1 MGSSS
6 EECGDLSSPLSLRPS
21 RKGSRPA
28 RPPSPPSA
36 CEESVHYPIF
46 NPEDPRHNP
55 ALESSLG
62 LEDADSL
69 PQAPFPAGSMRWMQ
83 GLPGRSL
90 RRARS
95 GLHALRSGL
104 QRRPARSADGDHVS
118 GELWSSSNSAE
129 GSSSPNE
136 NLFSSTVSEAST
148 EEDYEFGTNLYRTGC
163 HHPYPKD
170 EYREDITPPAY
181 IAPYIPATSAKLSTV
196 AELPLVFPVIVT
208 DTSSDEGVSTVPTPA
223 DAPSTILNGSSAS
236 DDDFQHGV
244 KESGVLDLPIP
255 TTTRTA
261 NHLDVA
267 ASDMAESDVAEDNAS
282 VKTEMS
288 DSSRRSSP
296 SALPQSLIEQIPCG
310 GTEIT
315 VTTKEIENHGAEP
328 VENGTERA
336 PEIELGD
343 LGGNDYYL
351 SLNALDNSEAH
362 ENNTSEDQSPNS
374 PSEDGRY
381 VLLSPWLPVDK
392 SDRRSL
398 LRDEYFVDG
407 KPSDRRPDGGSNAV
421 KAEPELTG
429 DGRLYIDRG
438 LDRNR
443 SLRHEVPELIGPRGP
458 IGFPGP
464 QGVRRDRRSES
475 SEEEYLVTY
484 GLLHRHYFS

>member
-6 EECGDLSSPLSLRPS
+6 EECGDLSNRVSLRSS
-21 RKGSRPA
+21 RKRSRAANP
-28 RPPSPPSA
+28 RSSPTA

-55 ALESSLG
+55 ALESSVGLG
-62 LEDADSL
+62 NVDSL

-104 QRRPARSADGDHVS
+104 HRRPARSADGDHVS

-170 EYREDITPPAY
+170 EISEDITPPAY

-196 AELPLVFPVIVT
+196 AELPFVFPVIMT
-208 DTSSDEGVSTVPTPA
+208 DTSSDESVPTVPAPG
-223 DAPSTILNGSSAS
+223 DAPSTMLNGSSAS
-236 DDDFQHGV
+236 DEDFRHLVQ
-244 KESGVLDLPIP
+244 ESIVLDLIVP
-255 TTTRTA
+255 TTVQEA
-261 NHLDVA
+261 GHLDVA
-267 ASDMAESDVAEDNAS
+267 ASGMPESDVAEDSAS
-282 VKTEMS
+282 MKTEMS
-288 DSSRRSSP
+288 DPTRRSSLD
-296 SALPQSLIEQIPCG
+296 ALPESLTEHIPCG
-310 GTEIT
+310 ETAIT
-315 VTTKEIENHGAEP
+315 VTANEIANHGAEP
-328 VENGTERA
+328 AKKDTERA
-336 PEIELGD
+336 PEIKLGD
-343 LGGNDYYL
+343 LGGDDYYL
-351 SLNALDNSEAH
+351 SLNAMGDSEAH
-362 ENNTSEDQSPNS
+362 ENNTSEEQSPNS

-381 VLLSPWLPVDK
+381 VSLSPWLPIEK
-392 SDRRSL
+392 GDRISL

-407 KPSDRRPDGGSNAV
+407 KPSDRRSDGGSNAI

-429 DGRLYIDRG
+429 DSRRYNDRSF
-438 LDRNR
+438 DRNQ
-443 SLRHEVPELIGPRGP
+443 SIRHEVHELIGPRGSL
-458 IGFPGP
+458 GFPGP
-464 QGVRRDRRSES
+464 QAVRRDRRSDS